1 MQRYK
6 DKLNINSI
14 VKVRPPTTDNL
25 APLTTQ
31 ELDDY
36 IRLERNRCERIGRK
50 SRHARTFSDFTQSRN
65 SQAQPENFAS
75 HHSKIFESSF
85 LAKLNKMVGDQRKQ
99 NESSQ

>member
-25 APLTTQ
+25 ALLTTK

-36 IRLERNRCERIGRK
+36 IRLERNRERIRRK